1 MGNEAGL
8 ACWNGRKLSPSNR
21 INPFSVPIH
30 RYPSAVCVIAVTAP
44 AVNPLSLPHR
54 SRMYCEIMRFGSIA
68 GAEEVKNTAA
78 SAATQVVIRDGIS
91 EWVSA
96 LAVLATVCEAIA
108 LEVRH
113 GQRTEVRTAFLQA
126 WIDHGT
132 GDVGGTV
139 LSGRFSG
146 RTLDGLSDAELLDL
160 RLDCSADADSLR
172 ILEPYLDRRL
182 GADWRNARQPPPHG
196 SAPRGPSSD
205 MTREEALAVLGLAQG
220 ASDDDIKAAH
230 RRLIQRMHPDVG
242 GSADLAA
249 RINRAKDVLLGG

>member
-1 MGNEAGL
+1 MPVILLALFALAAVAIVIFWFMRANPSTLARVVRPILIALGGIGIGGLLIFGVRFLPGLLPELFGL
-8 ACWNGRKLSPSNR
+8 AGVVITALIAR
-21 INPFSVPIH
+21 
-30 RYPSAVCVIAVTAP
+30 AV
-44 AVNPLSLPHR
+44 R
-54 SRMYCEIMRFGSIA
+54 SRSSGGFSSPGS
-68 GAEEVKNTAA
+68 G
-78 SAATQVVIRDGIS
+78 
-91 EWVSA
+91 
-96 LAVLATVCEAIA
+96 
-108 LEVRH
+108 

-160 RLDCSADADSLR
+160 HLDCSGDADSLR

-182 GADWRNARQPPPHG
+182 GADWRNARQPP
-196 SAPRGPSSD
+196 RGPRSD
-205 MTREEALAVLGLAQG
+205 MTRVEALAVLGLAEG
-220 ASDDDIKAAH
+220 ASEDDIKAAH

>member
-1 MGNEAGL
+1 MPVILLALVALAAVAIVIFWFMRANPSTLARMLRPILVVLGGIGIAGL
-8 ACWNGRKLSPSNR
+8 LIFGIR
-21 INPFSVPIH
+21 F
-30 RYPSAVCVIAVTAP
+30 
-44 AVNPLSLPHR
+44 LPGLLP
-54 SRMYCEIMRFGSIA
+54 ELFGLA
-68 GAEEVKNTAA
+68 G
-78 SAATQVVIRDGIS
+78 VVIT
-91 EWVSA
+91 A
-96 LAVLATVCEAIA
+96 LIARAV
-108 LEVRH
+108 RNRPS
-113 GQRTEVRTAFLQA
+113 GGFSSPGGGGRRTEVRTAFLQA

-182 GADWRNARQPPPHG
+182 GADWRNARQPPHG

>member
-1 MGNEAGL
+1 MPVILL
-8 ACWNGRKLSPSNR
+8 AL
-21 INPFSVPIH
+21 I
-30 RYPSAVCVIAVTAP
+30 
-44 AVNPLSLPHR
+44 
-54 SRMYCEIMRFGSIA
+54 
-68 GAEEVKNTAA
+68 
-78 SAATQVVIRDGIS
+78 
-91 EWVSA
+91 A
-96 LAVLATVCEAIA
+96 LAVVAIVIFWFMRANPSTLARMLRPILVVLAGIGIGGLLIFGIRFLPGLLPELFGLAGVVITALIA
-108 LEVRH
+108 RAVRSRPSGGFSSPGSG

-160 RLDCSADADSLR
+160 HLDCSGDADSLR

-205 MTREEALAVLGLAQG
+205 MTREEALAVLGLAEG